1 MEQLEVIIKN
11 NTRLTFFRYAQILD
25 KGEWVY
31 HPVEK
36 IRSGMMTSFVCSS
49 STYQS
54 ISGCHV
60 VYSVIVN
67 GLEHFFSYKYES
79 RIMGDCEANVWT
91 GVIEGDYNFVG
102 ECNTGSGEKRCAEIF
117 YLDKTNG
124 LQRSCKRLMT
134 HINIRETES
143 GNKLLD
149 RLDSLDFKERLSAK
163 NNFEL
168 NKRLNSNYYE
178 WVKRMRTFPRSLY
191 IRVVNLTD
199 LDFTLQLPLA
209 NNSDSEK
216 FRNRNLANSTISSAV
231 TPSMHVESHSEHLI
245 TRGPNS
251 PYSMANLVL
260 GGQWVEFPPEVL
272 SANSVV
278 EFGASCE
285 SLFSGDFKG
294 SIVYRVS
301 GYAGKVLLGWDFPAG
316 FTPSLSCRSFHD
328 LHNLSVSSHYENFN
342 DGSLLFHIIDE
353 SKPPKMRLLSV
364 RAIFSEKF
372 LNIVSSG
379 NSTSEE
385 KQSLNESVLDQIF
398 GKSNGTLPAGSV
410 GRNPGER
417 GACEQS
423 DDKNLILSLHD
434 CRESDF
440 YNAREDYQLDA
451 HGDLTRDIL
460 PYFVEYFKPEK
471 TISCREGSIFLYN
484 NIIIDSPRVL
494 FSSLLASSN
503 INLHP
508 KYCGNIDS
516 ISLLIEWSIGCELFR
531 RIWAPDEKP
540 ILDSSYAGGLND
552 CNSILNAIY
561 PRVCRRSKSRE
572 RIYFY
577 DDEKDSDE
585 KTRHASARSSSC
597 MLNCLFLR
605 DNELESNEEEM
616 SHFEIALIGQQILAQ
631 VLAPYLVKYL
641 RSSTLSKNGK
651 SSNISNSSR
660 FSNTSTVLQGFV
672 DSDHIWKYSKVR
684 NMKGT
689 SISEERDKQGI
700 LDFQGTISFLIFHWD
715 DMFCDL
721 FEKKLAKLSLHFQ
734 HKFNPDTLLC
744 IIQRVSLLWEN
755 KDFEF
760 FDDPAFLQEF
770 IDAATV
776 ICRMIDNDEN
786 SHALNCL
793 FKLGNSIK
801 AVDRLSNS

>member
-31 HPVEK
+31 HPIEK
-36 IRSGMMTSFVCSS
+36 IRSGMIASFVCSS

-54 ISGCHV
+54 ISGCNV

-67 GLEHFFSYKYES
+67 GQEYFFNYKYES

-91 GVIEGDYNFVG
+91 GVIEGDCNFVG
-102 ECNTGSGEKRCAEIF
+102 GCDSSRGDNRSAEIF
-117 YLDKTNG
+117 YLDNTNG

-134 HINIRETES
+134 HINIRETEF
-143 GNKLLD
+143 GNKVLD
-149 RLDSLDFKERLSAK
+149 RLDSMDFKERLSARDD
-163 NNFEL
+163 FEL
-168 NKRLNSNYYE
+168 NKKLNSNYYE
-178 WVKRMRTFPRSLY
+178 WVKRLRTFPRSLY
-191 IRVVNLTD
+191 IRVVNLTEFD
-199 LDFTLQLPLA
+199 LTLQLPAA
-209 NNSDSEK
+209 NRSDSEK

-231 TPSMHVESHSEHLI
+231 TPSMHVESHSEGLI

-251 PYSMANLVL
+251 PYSMVNLVS
-260 GGQWVEFPPEVL
+260 GGQWVEFPPEVI
-272 SANSVV
+272 SPNSVV

-294 SIVYRVS
+294 NIVYRVS
-301 GYAGKVLLGWDFPAG
+301 GYAGKILMGWDFPAG

-342 DGSLLFHIIDE
+342 DGSLLFHIMDE
-353 SKPPKMRLLSV
+353 SKPPKIRLLSV
-364 RAIFSEKF
+364 RAIFSDKF
-372 LNIVSSG
+372 LNIVSR

-385 KQSLNESVLDQIF
+385 KQGLNVSVLDQIF
-398 GKSNGTLPAGSV
+398 GKSNGALPAG
-410 GRNPGER
+410 GINKDPEEGL
-417 GACEQS
+417 CKQN
-423 DDKNLILSLHD
+423 DKNLILKACDS
-434 CRESDF
+434 RESDLYDF
-440 YNAREDYQLDA
+440 VEDNQLGA

-460 PYFVEYFKPEK
+460 PYFVEYNRPEK
-471 TISCREGSIFLYN
+471 TISCGEGSIFLYN
-484 NIIIDSPRVL
+484 NIILDSPRVL

-503 INLHP
+503 INIHP
-508 KYCGNIDS
+508 RYCGNMDS

-531 RIWAPDEKP
+531 RVWAPDEKP
-540 ILDSSYAGGLND
+540 VLVSSYAGGLND

-561 PRVCRRSKSRE
+561 PRACRRSKSRE

-577 DDEKDSDE
+577 DDRKDSE
-585 KTRHASARSSSC
+585 ETTTNSARSSCC
-597 MLNCLFLR
+597 MLNCFFER
-605 DNELESNEEEM
+605 DPELEASEKM
-616 SHFEIALIGQQILAQ
+616 SHFEIALIGQQLLSQ

-641 RSSTLSKNGK
+641 RSSTLSKNGM

-684 NMKGT
+684 NTKGAG
-689 SISEERDKQGI
+689 ISEEKDKQGV

-715 DMFCDL
+715 DLFCEI
-721 FEKKLAKLSLHFQ
+721 FEKKLAKLSLYFQ
-734 HKFNPDTLLC
+734 HQFNPETLLC

-755 KDFEF
+755 KDFELF
-760 FDDPAFLQEF
+760 EDPAFLQEF
-770 IDAATV
+770 IEAATV

-786 SHALNCL
+786 NHALNCL
-793 FKLGNSIK
+793 IKLGNSIII
-801 AVDRLSNS
+801 VDKQSNS